1 MTDKKRVSGLGRGL
15 SDLLGDNSGL
25 NEDISELDRVKQHKL
40 VNIESLIPSPFQPR
54 HTFDE
59 ESLNNLV
66 DSIKEKGVLQPLLV
80 RRDPNDNTRY
90 EIIAGE
96 RRFRA
101 SQIAGLKELP
111 VIVKE
116 MNDQEVLEVALI
128 ENIQR
133 QDLNAI
139 EEAEGYNRLIEEFN
153 HTQEELSKIVGK
165 SRSHV
170 ANTMRLLTLSPK
182 IQKYVIEGKLTAGHA
197 RALITAKNPEEI
209 AEKIISKGLNVRQVE
224 KLAQEVE
231 KKPGVKTNN
240 EQKQDDA
247 KALSAEVEKMIG
259 TKVSIKFKEHGGEI
273 TIAFA
278 NNVILDI
285 LLKRLTEEGML
296 IDQPVLDKSEQHT
309 AVNEDNIPENINSS
323 QETIPDSIGVSSIVD
338 TIMGEDETKT
348 VSADN
353 QAAAVA
359 DAGGNND
366 EVVVPQENN
375 IAIETESISP
385 QSATVADEIITNVE
399 DGAPGAAPSIV
410 TDMPVTAS
418 ESAIVGGDADLT
430 SSIATEENIASDVIP
445 ASVAADNDKKPAQ
458 TAELNPLQEAL
469 KQQPQQGGMTK
480 EEVEKLLQETIEDV
494 KPNFDGLEN
503 IVTEDDSKKNFK
515 IPDKQEIVFDE
526 NIKI

>member
-1 MTDKKRVSGLGRGL
+1 MTDKKRASGLGRGL
-15 SDLLGDNSGL
+15 SDLLGDNSSL

-80 RRDPNDNTRY
+80 RRDPNDNARY

-116 MNDQEVLEVALI
+116 MSDQEVLEVALI

-197 RALITAKNPEEI
+197 RALITAKNPEDI

-231 KKPGVKTNN
+231 KKPGSKTNN

-247 KALSAEVEKMIG
+247 KALSTEVEKMIG
-259 TKVSIKFKEHGGEI
+259 TKVSIKFKDHGGEI

-296 IDQPVLDKSEQHT
+296 SDQPVRSPNLKEGHSTENTGDDLT
-309 AVNEDNIPENINSS
+309 ENINSS
-323 QETIPDSIGVSSIVD
+323 KETIPDNIGVSSIVD
-338 TIMGEDETKT
+338 TIMGEDTSNQT
-348 VSADN
+348 ASPDVVNDN
-353 QAAAVA
+353 
-359 DAGGNND
+359 
-366 EVVVPQENN
+366 
-375 IAIETESISP
+375 IETNVPTEENTFTEAQP
-385 QSATVADEIITNVE
+385 LQSTVPVTATEEIITDADSDVTL
-399 DGAPGAAPSIV
+399 APS
-410 TDMPVTAS
+410 AS
-418 ESAIVGGDADLT
+418 ENQAVVANGNNQVMEEDIAPLNSEDLN
-430 SSIATEENIASDVIP
+430 TEKNKSP
-445 ASVAADNDKKPAQ
+445 

-503 IVTEDDSKKNFK
+503 IVTEDDDAKKNFK